1 MSTRQHDRLALVTG
15 ASGGIGEAFAHELA
29 AAGYA
34 LVLTARQEQE
44 LNRVRG
50 VIAAK
55 HQVPVTVIAM
65 DLGDAGAC
73 DRLAS
78 ELAARNLVPDLVVNN
93 AGFGLVGP
101 AAALPAADQLAM
113 IDLNV
118 RALTDLSLRFLPAML
133 ARKSGGIVNVAST
146 GAFMPGPNMAV
157 YYATKNYVLA
167 FSDALHE
174 ELKGIRRHR
183 DDCLPRSGRNR
194 LPASRRHRQ
203 YQGHGGWRHQ
213 ALGCG
218 ASGDGRLPARR
229 AHGHSRRHEQA
240 HRLFHARRPPPHDPA
255 ADQAGHGPRQR
266 RLVRSA
272 ERSSRYERL

>member
-1 MSTRQHDRLALVTG
+1 MSSPPRDRLALVTG
-15 ASGGIGEAFAHELA
+15 ASGGIGEAFAHVLA
-29 AAGYA
+29 AAGYT

-65 DLGDAGAC
+65 DLGAAGAC

-78 ELAARNLVPDLVVNN
+78 ELSARNLVPDLVVNN

-101 AAALPAADQLAM
+101 AAAMPAADQLAM

-174 ELKGIRRHR
+174 ELKGSGVTVTTVCPGPVETGFQHRAGLGNTRAMAGGGLKPVDVARQAMEGFRRGERMIIPGGMNKLIAYSMRGAPRRMILPLIRRVMAR
-183 DDCLPRSGRNR
+183 
-194 LPASRRHRQ
+194 AK
-203 YQGHGGWRHQ
+203 
-213 ALGCG
+213 G
-218 ASGDGRLPARR
+218 A
-229 AHGHSRRHEQA
+229 
-240 HRLFHARRPPPHDPA
+240 
-255 ADQAGHGPRQR
+255 
-266 RLVRSA
+266 
-272 ERSSRYERL
+272 

>member
-1 MSTRQHDRLALVTG
+1 MSASARDKLALVTG
-15 ASGGIGEAFAHELA
+15 ASGGIGEAFAHVLA
-29 AAGYA
+29 ADGYA

-55 HQVPVTVIAM
+55 HQVPVAVIAM
-65 DLGDAGAC
+65 DLGAAGAC

-78 ELAARNLVPDLVVNN
+78 ELAARNLEPQLVVNN
-93 AGFGLVGP
+93 AGFGLMGP
-101 AAALPAADQLAM
+101 AAELPAAGQLAM

-174 ELKGIRRHR
+174 ELKGSGVTVTSVCPGPVETGFQHRAGMRSRAMAGGSMKSMDVARQAIDGFRRGERMVIPGGLNKLIAYSMRGAPRRMILPLIRRVM
-183 DDCLPRSGRNR
+183 
-194 LPASRRHRQ
+194 
-203 YQGHGGWRHQ
+203 
-213 ALGCG
+213 
-218 ASGDGRLPARR
+218 AR
-229 AHGHSRRHEQA
+229 
-240 HRLFHARRPPPHDPA
+240 AR
-255 ADQAGHGPRQR
+255 G
-266 RLVRSA
+266 
-272 ERSSRYERL
+272 

>member
-1 MSTRQHDRLALVTG
+1 MNPLVRGKLALVTG
-15 ASGGIGEAFAHELA
+15 ASGGIGEAFAHVLA
-29 AAGYA
+29 AEGYA

-65 DLGDAGAC
+65 DLGAAGAC

-78 ELAARNLVPDLVVNN
+78 ELAARDLAPDLVVNN

-101 AAALPAADQLAM
+101 AAELEAAGQLAM

-133 ARKSGGIVNVAST
+133 ARKSGGILNVAST

-174 ELKGIRRHR
+174 ELKGSGVTVTTVCPGPVETGFQHRAGMRSRAMAGGGMKSVDVAHQAMDAFQRGERMVIPAGMNKLIAYSMRGAPRRMILPLIRRVMAR
-183 DDCLPRSGRNR
+183 AR
-194 LPASRRHRQ
+194 
-203 YQGHGGWRHQ
+203 
-213 ALGCG
+213 G
-218 ASGDGRLPARR
+218 A
-229 AHGHSRRHEQA
+229 
-240 HRLFHARRPPPHDPA
+240 
-255 ADQAGHGPRQR
+255 
-266 RLVRSA
+266 
-272 ERSSRYERL
+272 

>member
-1 MSTRQHDRLALVTG
+1 MNRSAPERLALVTG
-15 ASGGIGEAFAHELA
+15 ASGGIGEAFAHVLA

-34 LVLTARQEQE
+34 LVLTARQERE

-55 HQVPVTVIAM
+55 HQVPVIVIAM
-65 DLGDAGAC
+65 DLGEAGAC
-73 DRLAS
+73 DRLAG
-78 ELAARNLVPDLVVNN
+78 ELVARNLTPDLVVNN

-101 AAALPAADQLAM
+101 AVQLPAEGQLAM

-118 RALTDLSLRFLPAML
+118 RALTDLTLRFLPAML

-174 ELKGIRRHR
+174 ELKGTGVTVTTVCPGPVETGFQHRAGIGNTRAMAGGGLKPMDVAIQAMDAFRRGER
-183 DDCLPRSGRNR
+183 MVIPGAMNKVIAYSMRGAPRRMILPLIKRVMARAR
-194 LPASRRHRQ
+194 
-203 YQGHGGWRHQ
+203 
-213 ALGCG
+213 G
-218 ASGDGRLPARR
+218 A
-229 AHGHSRRHEQA
+229 
-240 HRLFHARRPPPHDPA
+240 
-255 ADQAGHGPRQR
+255 
-266 RLVRSA
+266 
-272 ERSSRYERL
+272 